1 MTRPLALTAINHPY
15 AGLGNRMRFTLS
27 ALEIARTTGR
37 DFSFYWPTNDNF
49 QPALTDLWHF
59 PHREIPKD
67 TIPPKFTEKDDLTKL
82 DEVPNWAIRSDARLT
97 YNGRERHWGAAL
109 RELQP
114 HGDVKARTD
123 AVLHELPESF
133 VAVQVRLGPRAPQK
147 CLKHSPI
154 EWYISRMRQIRE
166 SRPNTHFFIS
176 SDSTD
181 ALEQLLAE
189 FPDSAH
195 LPKRGGHNT
204 LEARAR
210 SDDRLLCHVP
220 ISPYP
225 CRALVVIPRYGVA
238 VGQQALG
245 DRNKS
250 RPAAAR
256 ITRPPEPAIM
266 ASRAGRADGPQ
277 GQVVSARR
285 ILHL

>member
-123 AVLHELPESF
+123 AVLHELPRSF

-204 LEARAR
+204 LEGVREAMIDSYVMSR
-210 SDDRLLCHVP
+210 SAHILAAHWSSFPAMAWLLGNKRLAIETSLDLRLRESRVLRNPPSWLRVP
-220 ISPYP
+220 
-225 CRALVVIPRYGVA
+225 
-238 VGQQALG
+238 
-245 DRNKS
+245 
-250 RPAAAR
+250 
-256 ITRPPEPAIM
+256 
-266 ASRAGRADGPQ
+266 AGLTVPKGK
-277 GQVVSARR
+277 
-285 ILHL
+285 